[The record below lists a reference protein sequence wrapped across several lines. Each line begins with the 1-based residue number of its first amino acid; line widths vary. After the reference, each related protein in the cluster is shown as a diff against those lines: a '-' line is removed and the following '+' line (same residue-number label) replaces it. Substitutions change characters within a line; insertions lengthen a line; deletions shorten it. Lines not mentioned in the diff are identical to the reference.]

1 MTDEKPTED
10 SATIEK
16 AIVKRKKGISP
27 IWILPIVAALIGA
40 WLLYKGIVDAPIK
53 IVINF
58 ETAEGITAGKTK
70 VLYKGIEVGLVK
82 SVDINRDLKSVDV
95 TVDFDPRAKN
105 LLLDTTDF
113 WLV

>member
-1 MTDEKPTED
+1 MTNERSTED

-53 IVINF
+53 TVINF
-58 ETAEGITAGKTK
+58 DTAEGITAGKTK
-70 VLYKGIEVGLVK
+70 VLYKGLQAGMVK
-82 SVDINRDLKSVDV
+82 SVNINPGHGQVCEHKS
-95 TVDFDPRAKN
+95 RS
-105 LLLDTTDF
+105 
-113 WLV
+113 

>member
-1 MTDEKPTED
+1 MTDEKTTED

-53 IVINF
+53 TVINF
-58 ETAEGITAGKTK
+58 ETAEGITAGKDQSA
-70 VLYKGIEVGLVK
+70 VQGPSGGHGQICEHK
-82 SVDINRDLKSVDV
+82 SRSQKC
-95 TVDFDPRAKN
+95 
-105 LLLDTTDF
+105 
-113 WLV
+113 